1 MTPTPATTHTI
12 SQSPSRSDC
21 QDASSGVYS
30 TPSWTP
36 GSQSQTR
43 CSPYPQRH
51 RTPTQSHTPPT
62 RPSRRNNRAEQRDS
76 QRYQLLVKP
85 LLKATVGQRDTSGI
99 TLDARVVSG
108 SCFNDILQKLW
119 DEFKSNV
126 KGRAVKS
133 DDGWAVEAAD
143 IANWER
149 LMQFKINKKVVDCSK
164 TEQEWSQWLVKMK
177 DKYVTLVMYEYGCM
191 IGRQQE
197 LDEFTTACI
206 RPLLTD
212 RSGATAET
220 TLRDIVSSLQT
231 QWSATFQAEQVVWRM
246 WANHISRNLNRSTWD
261 AAITSHPPPHI
272 VQLFQP
278 VDSRL
283 SNHLSNLRR
292 SANMALDSV
301 EASIADIQQ
310 LRQHIDIFE
319 SNLNT
324 RKSIV
329 EAFIRDIP
337 PPPAHSVIDPLTQ
350 MENAEDNEH
359 EDIPFN

>member
-1 MTPTPATTHTI
+1 MTPTPATTLNT

-43 CSPYPQRH
+43 CSPYPQRR
-51 RTPTQSHTPPT
+51 RTPTQNNTT
-62 RPSRRNNRAEQRDS
+62 RRRPSRRKSRAEQRDS
-76 QRYQLLVKP
+76 QQCQLLVKP
-85 LLKATVGQRDTSGI
+85 LLKTTVGQRDTSGI

-108 SCFNDILQKLW
+108 SCFNNILQKLW
-119 DEFKSNV
+119 DEFKGNV

-149 LMQFKINKKVVDCSK
+149 LMQFKINKKVVNCSK

-177 DKYVTLVMYEYGCM
+177 DKYVTLVIYEYGCM

-197 LDEFTTACI
+197 LDEFTTVCI

-212 RSGATAET
+212 RSGATEET

-246 WANHISRNLNRSTWD
+246 WANHISRNLNRLTWD

-272 VQLFQP
+272 AQLFQP

-292 SANMALDSV
+292 SANMALDCV
-301 EASIADIQQ
+301 EASIADIRQ
-310 LRQHIDIFE
+310 LREQLDIFE

-337 PPPAHSVIDPLTQ
+337 PPPAHCVIDPLTQ
-350 MENAEDNEH
+350 MEN
-359 EDIPFN
+359 

>member
-1 MTPTPATTHTI
+1 MTPTPATTLNT

-43 CSPYPQRH
+43 CSPYPQRR
-51 RTPTQSHTPPT
+51 RTPTQSNTPRT
-62 RPSRRNNRAEQRDS
+62 RPSRRNTRAEQRDS
-76 QRYQLLVKP
+76 QRYQLFVKP

-99 TLDARVVSG
+99 TLDALVVSG
-108 SCFNDILQKLW
+108 SCFNNILQKLW
-119 DEFKSNV
+119 DEFKGNV
-126 KGRAVKS
+126 K
-133 DDGWAVEAAD
+133 AAD

-149 LMQFKINKKVVDCSK
+149 LMQFKINKKVVNCSK
-164 TEQEWSQWLVKMK
+164 TEQEWSQWLVNMK
-177 DKYVTLVMYEYGCM
+177 DKYVTLVIYEYGCM

-197 LDEFTTACI
+197 LDEFTTARI

-212 RSGATAET
+212 RSGATEET

-246 WANHISRNLNRSTWD
+246 WANHISRNLNRLTWD

-272 VQLFQP
+272 AQLFQP

-292 SANMALDSV
+292 SA
-301 EASIADIQQ
+301 
-310 LRQHIDIFE
+310 
-319 SNLNT
+319 
-324 RKSIV
+324 
-329 EAFIRDIP
+329 
-337 PPPAHSVIDPLTQ
+337 
-350 MENAEDNEH
+350 
-359 EDIPFN
+359 

>member
-1 MTPTPATTHTI
+1 MTPTPATTLNT
-12 SQSPSRSDC
+12 SQSQSRSDC

-43 CSPYPQRH
+43 CSPYPQHR
-51 RTPTQSHTPPT
+51 RTPTQSNTPRT
-62 RPSRRNNRAEQRDS
+62 RPSRRNSRAEQRDS

-85 LLKATVGQRDTSGI
+85 LLNATVGQRDTSGI

-108 SCFNDILQKLW
+108 SCFNNILQKLW
-119 DEFKSNV
+119 DEFKGNV

-149 LMQFKINKKVVDCSK
+149 LMQFKINKKV
-164 TEQEWSQWLVKMK
+164 
-177 DKYVTLVMYEYGCM
+177 TLVIYEYGCM

-261 AAITSHPPPHI
+261 AATTSHPPPHI
-272 VQLFQP
+272 AQLFQP

-292 SANMALDSV
+292 SANMALDCV
-301 EASIADIQQ
+301 EASIADIRQ
-310 LRQHIDIFE
+310 LHIDIFE

-337 PPPAHSVIDPLTQ
+337 PPPAHCVIDPLTQ
-350 MENAEDNEH
+350 MENIEDHEH
-359 EDIPFN
+359 EDIQFN